1 MDAYTSLLNLNFMSA
16 WRTGNSLV
24 DMVIAITIPLLSNW
38 VARFFSVTWPEFV
51 RKFVEW
57 YLPKKVQVK
66 IQHGLT
72 DRYQRA
78 VDLTEGSVLQE
89 AVERYVSNHLKP
101 FYSNGEFVYSMAS
114 PSDGPERKTMA
125 QLLEENFGL
134 FCRPVKESVKLGNGI
149 LLRIRESEDEEP
161 DNLEGTVDDGGH
173 RGKGAEKRTK
183 SKLREII
190 LTEGSGGR
198 GGGEEAL
205 SFARAAFDWYLQSL
219 ETASSR
225 KRYLYQPLRGK
236 DSFEEVHGDL
246 MKVVRYPL
254 YDLKSFNSLFF
265 PEKEKLIALIEQ
277 FESKSGKFAVPG
289 FPHKLI
295 LLLHGPPGTGKTS
308 LVKAIAQYTG
318 RHIFSVPLAQVRT
331 NQELISCMHDQL
343 FEVSN
348 ERQYWRVSLRPEKL
362 IYLLEDAD
370 ATSDVMLKNKAKEAA
385 TKAHGKK
392 APRLQIMD
400 ALNTKG
406 LLEAFGGIVD
416 TPKRIIVMTTNHID
430 RLDSAIIRPGF
441 ITMRLY
447 MGNFTNE
454 YAAQMVRHYYGPEAA
469 TEERL
474 ECLKEVLQRA
484 SETEIHFSPSEL
496 EQLCAE
502 YDDIEELIEV
512 LKNGSREDKF

>member
-16 WRTGNSLV
+16 WRTGNSLI

-51 RKFVEW
+51 RTLLHW

-66 IQHGLT
+66 IQHGLA

-89 AVERYVSNHLKP
+89 AVERYISSQVKP
-101 FYSNGEFVYSMAS
+101 FYSNGEFVYSMVS
-114 PSDGPERKTMA
+114 PSDGPEKKTMA
-125 QLLEENFGL
+125 QLLEENFKL
-134 FCRPVKESVKLGNGI
+134 FCRPMKESVNLGNGMFI
-149 LLRIRESEDEEP
+149 RIWESEDKEP
-161 DNLEGTVDDGGH
+161 EKSEGAVNNGH
-173 RGKGAEKRTK
+173 RGRGQEKQTR
-183 SKLREII
+183 SNLREIVF
-190 LTEGSGGR
+190 TENSGGR
-198 GGGEEAL
+198 TEGDEVL
-205 SFARAAFDWYLQSL
+205 TFTRAAFEWYVQSL
-219 ETASSR
+219 ETVSSR
-225 KRYLYQPLRGK
+225 KRYLYQPLRGTA
-236 DSFEEVHGDL
+236 SFEEVHGEL
-246 MKVVRYPL
+246 TKVVRYPL

-265 PEKEKLIALIEQ
+265 PEKEKLIALLEQ
-277 FESKSGKFAVPG
+277 FENKTGKFAVPG

-308 LVKAIAQYTG
+308 LVKAMAQYTG

-331 NQELISCMHDQL
+331 NHELISCMHDQL

-348 ERQYWRVSLRPEKL
+348 ERQYWRVSLRPENV

-370 ATSDVMLKNKAKEAA
+370 ATSDVMLKSKEKEAT
-385 TKAHGKK
+385 TKTQGK
-392 APRLQIMD
+392 RLLRPQMD
-400 ALNTKG
+400 ALSTKG
-406 LLEAFGGIVD
+406 LLEAFGGILD

-441 ITMRLY
+441 VTMRLY
-447 MGNFTNE
+447 MGNFTTE
-454 YAAQMVRHYYGPEAA
+454 YAVQMVRHYYGPEAA
-469 TEERL
+469 TDERL

-484 SETEIHFSPSEL
+484 SETAIYFSPSEL

-502 YDDIEELIEV
+502 YDDIEDLIEV
-512 LKNGSREDKF
+512 LKNGSREQMF